1 MLWLLTLTVMVF
13 LIIIIGGLTR
23 LTDSGLSMV
32 DWQPILGTLP
42 PFNNNQWLDVFND
55 YKLTPEFL
63 YVNKNMTL
71 EEFKYIF
78 WWEYSHRVLGRLI
91 GIIFIIPFV
100 YFSLKNS
107 FSKSEYKF

>member
-1 MLWLLTLTVMVF
+1 MTYMQFNELNQNYKNSIMLWLLTLTVMVF

-32 DWQPILGTLP
+32 DWRPILGILP

-71 EEFKYIF
+71 EDLNIF
-78 WWEYSHRVLGRLI
+78 FG
-91 GIIFIIPFV
+91 GNGFIDFLPG
-100 YFSLKNS
+100 
-107 FSKSEYKF
+107 